1 MCVSERKS
9 GILCMVTNGN
19 HSSGEDCGKYHIIYW
34 WFGCCVTS
42 TMGGPLWT
50 ATLGKRQVSVRGR
63 EKLVSTAYCR
73 CCTQADAH
81 NNNSNNKE
89 VRREASQPAPYLS
102 PPLTDH

>member
-1 MCVSERKS
+1 MCVSERKR
-9 GILCMVTNGN
+9 GILYLVTNGK

-42 TMGGPLWT
+42 TMGGPLGGYFRKAPGLW
-50 ATLGKRQVSVRGR
+50 QGR

-73 CCTQADAH
+73 CCTH
-81 NNNSNNKE
+81 SNNNSNNKE
-89 VRREASQPAPYLS
+89 VRREASRPTPHLS